1 MSALCQKRTH
11 AVQQSDHYMIIH
23 SADLTTTEMKVIEEH
38 SDGYHHRA
46 EFWVGFNDQND
57 CNCRNRWSNSVAGE
71 AWYRGME
78 AAMRV
83 RLGRKP
89 VHDEYNRGLKQIA
102 SFRRVAEEL
111 RGNRAKIVGLLK
123 ERAWHLA
130 ARRVRPG
137 NA

>member
-1 MSALCQKRTH
+1 MSALGQKQT
-11 AVQQSDHYMIIH
+11 
-23 SADLTTTEMKVIEEH
+23 
-38 SDGYHHRA
+38 
-46 EFWVGFNDQND
+46 FWVGFNDQND

-71 AWYRGME
+71 AWYRRME

-89 VHDEYNRGLKQIA
+89 VHDEYNRDDGDSLKQIA

-130 ARRVRPG
+130 APG
-137 NA
+137 CGQATPSLGPGRHHLYEVDLLRAFATISP

>member
-1 MSALCQKRTH
+1 MTEAYVGHRLWRRTL
-11 AVQQSDHYMIIH
+11 A
-23 SADLTTTEMKVIEEH
+23 K
-38 SDGYHHRA
+38 DGYHHRA

-78 AAMRV
+78 AAIRV

-89 VHDEYNRGLKQIA
+89 VHDEYNRDDSDSLKQIA

>member
-1 MSALCQKRTH
+1 MTNNNR
-11 AVQQSDHYMIIH
+11 
-23 SADLTTTEMKVIEEH
+23 ADGD
-38 SDGYHHRA
+38 S
-46 EFWVGFNDQND
+46 
-57 CNCRNRWSNSVAGE
+57 
-71 AWYRGME
+71 
-78 AAMRV
+78 
-83 RLGRKP
+83 
-89 VHDEYNRGLKQIA
+89 LKQIA

>member
-1 MSALCQKRTH
+1 MSALGQKQT
-11 AVQQSDHYMIIH
+11 
-23 SADLTTTEMKVIEEH
+23 
-38 SDGYHHRA
+38 
-46 EFWVGFNDQND
+46 FWVGFNDQND

-78 AAMRV
+78 VAMRV

-89 VHDEYNRGLKQIA
+89 VHDEYNRDDGDSLKQIA

-130 ARRVRPG
+130 ARWVRPG